1 MTGVPFADGLQATR
15 WPRGLRPAGP
25 AEAGFDPGR
34 LERAFGLLEAEIA
47 AGQLP
52 GAVAVIARDGAVAAH
67 RALGWA
73 AVHPARRPMAPDTLF
88 DLASLTKVMAT
99 LPAVLLLIDRGEIR
113 LDDPLH
119 LFFPEYRGEGREEIR
134 IRHLLTHTAGFPPG
148 SPVLREPAGSRA
160 ERIARL
166 ASVPLQAPPG
176 SRIIYSDL
184 GFILLG
190 ELVAKVSGQPLD
202 RFVRE
207 QVHRPLGLVHAG
219 YLPSGDRARSA
230 AATEYRER
238 LGRHQCGEVHDE
250 NATALGGVAGH
261 AGLFATAPEV
271 AAYGQM
277 WLEGGAGVL
286 SPAAVA
292 AATRDQTPHLP
303 GQEHRGL
310 GWIVAREDSAGL
322 SCGDLFSPGSFGHTG
337 FTGTSLWIDP
347 HRRLV
352 VALLTNRVHF
362 GRTDHILRLRPRFHN
377 AVAAA
382 VIR

>member
-1 MTGVPFADGLQATR
+1 MTAVPISDGLKATR
-15 WPRGLRPAGP
+15 WPRGLRPADP
-25 AEAGFDPGR
+25 AEAGFDPER
-34 LERAFGLLEAEIA
+34 LERAFSLLEAEIA
-47 AGQLP
+47 AGRLP
-52 GAVAVIARDGAVAAH
+52 GAVVVIARDGAVAAH

-73 AVHPARRPMAPDTLF
+73 AVHPERRPMTPDTLF
-88 DLASLTKVMAT
+88 DMASLTKVMAT
-99 LPAVLLLIDRGEIR
+99 LPAVLLLSDRGEIR

-119 LFFPEYRGEGREEIR
+119 LFFPEYQGGGREEIR
-134 IRHLLTHTAGFPPG
+134 IRHLLTHTSGLPAGTM
-148 SPVLREPAGSRA
+148 VLREPAGSRA

-166 ASVPLQAPPG
+166 ASVPLETPPG
-176 SRIIYSDL
+176 TRVVYSDL

-190 ELVAKVSGQPLD
+190 ELVTRVSGQPLD
-202 RFVRE
+202 QFVRE
-207 QVHRPLGLVHAG
+207 QVHRPLGLEVAG
-219 YLPSGDRARSA
+219 YLPSGERARTA

-277 WLEGGAGVL
+277 WLDGGAGVL

-292 AATRDQTPHLP
+292 AATRDQTPHVP
-303 GQEHRGL
+303 GQDHRGL
-310 GWIVAREDSAGL
+310 GWIVAREDSTAL
-322 SCGDLFSPGSFGHTG
+322 SCGDLFSVGSFGHTG
-337 FTGTSLWIDP
+337 FTGTSLWVDP

-362 GRTDHILRLRPRFHN
+362 GRSDHIRRLRPLFHN

-382 VIR
+382 LK